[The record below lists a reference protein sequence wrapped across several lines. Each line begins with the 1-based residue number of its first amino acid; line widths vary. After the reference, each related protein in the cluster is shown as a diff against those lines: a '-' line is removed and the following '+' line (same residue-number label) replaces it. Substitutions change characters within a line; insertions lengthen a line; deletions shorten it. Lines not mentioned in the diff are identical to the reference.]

1 MRLTAV
7 LAFCGL
13 ALWGGVSFAQS
24 TAAPAQPNP
33 VPVASALLT
42 LDEERLF
49 AGSAFGK
56 EVLARQDAEAQKLT
70 AENRRIEAA
79 LEEEEKSLTARRAT
93 MTREEFTPLA
103 DAFNVKVVG
112 IRSAQN
118 AKSRDLARSFDTAR
132 QQMLAAV
139 RPVLAAVLTE
149 RGAVAIIDKR
159 AVFAGFD
166 EVDITD
172 DVIARL
178 DALHAAGTLAPT
190 TP

>member
-1 MRLTAV
+1 MRLAAV
-7 LAFCGL
+7 LAVCGL
-13 ALWGGVSFAQS
+13 ALWGGVSFAQD

-79 LEEEEKSLTARRAT
+79 LEEEEKSLTARRAA

-118 AKSRDLARSFDTAR
+118 AKSRDLARSFDKAR